1 MIGKDSLDRL
11 TGATAYDHAGEKIG
25 KIGTIYLDDD
35 SDEPKFATVSTGLF
49 GMSESFVPLQGAR
62 MEGDDLHVTYA
73 KDQVKDAPRVDAGG
87 HLSPDEENRLY
98 EHYQLEDGGR
108 RGGGTGTRTDLGN
121 RDDRA
126 PGTAGAAGAA
136 GVAGT
141 AGAAGAA
148 GAAGTAGAAGADD
161 RRRGD
166 RDHEGT
172 ETVTAH
178 EERLNVGT
186 REEEAGRVRLRKYT
200 TTENEAVEVPVSKE
214 KLVVEREDVEG
225 RVRKGGLDETAD
237 GDRDEE
243 IVLREERPVVE
254 KETVERERVNVGK
267 EKVTD
272 SETVSDQLRTEHID
286 VEGDVT
292 EDRGGRGHRDG
303 RSGTADGR

>member
-1 MIGKDSLDRL
+1 MTDNSFDRL
-11 TGATAYDHAGEKIG
+11 ANATVYDNSGDKIG
-25 KIGTIYLDDD
+25 KLGTLYVDND
-35 SDEPKFATVSTGLF
+35 SGQPSFATVSTGLF
-49 GMSESFVPLQGAR
+49 GMSESFVPLQGAQL
-62 MEGDDLHVTYA
+62 GDDDVRVAYT

-98 EHYQLEDGGR
+98 EHYQLADGGR
-108 RGGGTGTRTDLGN
+108 RGGGTGTRTERGD

-126 PGTAGAAGAA
+126 
-136 GVAGT
+136 AGT
-141 AGAAGAA
+141 AGAA

-161 RRRGD
+161 GRRGD

-186 REEEAGRVRLRKYT
+186 REEEVGRVRLRKYT
-200 TTENEAVEVPVSKE
+200 TTEKETVEVPVSKE

-225 RVRKGGLDETAD
+225 KVRKGGLDETAD

-272 SETVSDQLRTEHID
+272 TETVSDQLRTEHID

-292 EDRGGRGHRDG
+292 GDRGGRGHRDD
-303 RSGTADGR
+303 RPGTADGR

>member
-25 KIGTIYLDDD
+25 KIGTIYLDDG

-108 RGGGTGTRTDLGN
+108 RGGGTGTPTDLGD

-126 PGTAGAAGAA
+126 P
-136 GVAGT
+136 GT

-186 REEEAGRVRLRKYT
+186 REEEVGRVRLRKYT
-200 TTENEAVEVPVSKE
+200 TTEKETVEVPVSKE

-225 RVRKGGLDETAD
+225 KVRKGGLDETAD

-272 SETVSDQLRTEHID
+272 TETVSDQLRTEHID

-292 EDRGGRGHRDG
+292 GDRGGRGHRDD
-303 RSGTADGR
+303 RPGTADGR

>member
-11 TGATAYDHAGEKIG
+11 TGATAYDSAGDKIG

-35 SDEPKFATVSTGLF
+35 SDDPKFATVSTGLF

-62 MEGDDLHVTYA
+62 MEGDDLHVAYA

-98 EHYQLEDGGR
+98 EHYELDDGGR
-108 RGGGTGTRTDLGN
+108 RGRTDTHVDRGDH
-121 RDDRA
+121 DDR
-126 PGTAGAAGAA
+126 TAGAG
-136 GVAGT
+136 
-141 AGAAGAA
+141 GAAGAA
-148 GAAGTAGAAGADD
+148 GAAGADD
-161 RRRGD
+161 ARD
-166 RDHEGT
+166 RDRGHEGT

-186 REEEAGRVRLRKYT
+186 REEEAGRARLRKHT
-200 TTENEAVEVPVSKE
+200 TTEKETVEVPVSKE
-214 KLVVEREDVEG
+214 KLVVEREDVDG
-225 RVRKGGLDETAD
+225 KARKGGLDETAD

-272 SETVSDQLRTEHID
+272 TETVSDELRTEHID
-286 VEGDVT
+286 VEGDAA
-292 EDRGGRGHRDG
+292 EDRRGRDGGTNKPGGR
-303 RSGTADGR
+303 